1 MDCTV
6 SLSVHTSVHISAYAH
21 SCCVLSYHSLSL
33 SQDHTYTMT
42 GCRYWNKN
50 SYLTLFIH
58 QAANVIEKPPPETCK
73 SFWRSIPDIW
83 HCPQNVTKWPLL
95 CDYQNE
101 DGKVYRVHNTPSCWP
116 HWLTDSRRLNHKVVA
131 RPASS
136 LAQDRE
142 SSPVETSI
150 LTTMLRRHGPPS
162 YACSNRLT

>member
-1 MDCTV
+1 M
-6 SLSVHTSVHISAYAH
+6 Y
-21 SCCVLSYHSLSL
+21 YLSL
-33 SQDHTYTMT
+33 TITLSGPHLHNDWLPVLKQKQLSHIVHSSGCKRDRKAAPPRKPANLFDGVSPIYGIVLRMWQSDH
-42 GCRYWNKN
+42 
-50 SYLTLFIH
+50 F
-58 QAANVIEKPPPETCK
+58 
-73 SFWRSIPDIW
+73 
-83 HCPQNVTKWPLL
+83 L

-116 HWLTDSRRLNHKVVA
+116 HWLTDSRRLNHEVVA

-150 LTTMLRRHGPPS
+150 LTTMLRRHGTPS